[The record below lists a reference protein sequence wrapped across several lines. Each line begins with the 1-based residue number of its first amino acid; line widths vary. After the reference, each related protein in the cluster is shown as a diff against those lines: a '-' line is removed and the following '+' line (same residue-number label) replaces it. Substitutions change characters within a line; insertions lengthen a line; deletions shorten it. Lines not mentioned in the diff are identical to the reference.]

1 MLANIEGILAK
12 IGAFLL
18 ALVTTFTS
26 LLGLGGGGIPEEA
39 ATQDTLCLTIAAVSD
54 THVVPALAP
63 LLTAGLLDM
72 SADDLDVDVA
82 LFLGDCTDNGN
93 TENWEAFTNS
103 VTKYC
108 AVKDKIVAI
117 GNHDTWID
125 YDTPHEYGEALE
137 NYLTYSNAIMGT
149 DHTAPWFTYEVEG
162 YHFIVLATEGTS
174 VSAEI
179 SDEQIAWADAQ
190 LAAAAA
196 DSAGKPIFVLMHQP
210 LNYTHAVGD
219 NIDGNGF
226 SDNAMS
232 TKLRNVMDKY
242 ENVFYLS
249 GHQHYGLYD
258 GSAAYNYPE
267 GFTTVEKVGKNI
279 TSINLPAYSRGSYV
293 FGGDPLVGDGLI
305 INIYA
310 DRVELLGRNFV
321 AQGWLDSFTVTVPL
335 AAAGE

>member
-1 MLANIEGILAK
+1 MLATIETIFTK
-12 IGAFLL
+12 IGTVLL
-18 ALVTTFTS
+18 ALITTFTS

-54 THVVPALAP
+54 THITPALAP
-63 LLTAGLLDM
+63 MLTAGLIDM

-93 TENWEAFTNS
+93 VENWEAFTSS

-125 YDTPHEYGEALE
+125 YDTPHEYDEALE

-149 DHTAPWFTYEVEG
+149 DHTTPWFTYEVEG
-162 YHFIVLATEGTS
+162 YHFIVLATEGTG
-174 VSAEI
+174 VSADI
-179 SDEQIAWADAQ
+179 SDEQSAWADEQ

-210 LNYTHAVGD
+210 LNYTHAVG
-219 NIDGNGF
+219 NNLDGNGF
-226 SDNAMS
+226 SDNEQCK
-232 TKLRNVMDKY
+232 KLRDTMDKY
-242 ENVFYLS
+242 ENIFYLS
-249 GHQHYGLYD
+249 GHTHYGLSD
-258 GSAAYNYPE
+258 GTAAYSDPA
-267 GFTTVEKVGKNI
+267 GFKTVEKVGKNI
-279 TSINLPAYSRGSYV
+279 TSINLPSYTKGSYV
-293 FGGDPLVGDGLI
+293 FTGDPLIGDGLI

-310 DRVELLGRNFV
+310 DRVELLGRNYI

-335 AAAGE
+335 TYTAE